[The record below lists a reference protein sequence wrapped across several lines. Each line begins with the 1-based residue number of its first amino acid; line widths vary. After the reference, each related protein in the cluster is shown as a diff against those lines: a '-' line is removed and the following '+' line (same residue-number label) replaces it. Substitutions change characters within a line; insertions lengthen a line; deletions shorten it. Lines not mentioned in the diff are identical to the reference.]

1 MRRKRKPLILICKDV
16 ICKFGNNSSQHI
28 MTSPSIALQI
38 QTLPDNPGV
47 YQYYDKDGKILY
59 VGKAKNLKKRVS
71 SYFNKIHDTAK
82 TNVLV
87 KKIVTI
93 KHIVVPTETDALLLE
108 NNLIKT
114 LQPRYNVLLRDDKT
128 YPWLCIK
135 KEPFSR
141 IFSTR
146 RMVKDGSEYFGPYTS
161 FKTVNTILDLI
172 KELYPLRTCN
182 FDLSTNNIEN
192 GTFKVCLEY
201 HIGNCKGPCEGY
213 ESVAEYQKQVDAIR
227 EILKGNFKESMKD
240 FKRMM
245 IELAQEMRF
254 EEAQKIKEKIEIL
267 ENYQSRS
274 TIINPKITNI
284 DVFSIVSD
292 ESAAYVNFL
301 QISHGS
307 IIRSHTMEIK
317 KKLEETDEE
326 LLELAI
332 IELRERFQLL
342 SKEIIVPFE
351 VDLGENIKITIP
363 QLGDKKQILDLSLRN
378 AKYYRIEQLKQLQ
391 IVDPD
396 RHVNRIMA
404 QMQKDLRLPVEP
416 RHIECFDNSNI
427 QGTNPVSACVVF
439 KDGKPSKK
447 DYRHFNIKTVEGPND
462 FASMEEVVYRRYK
475 RLLDENQPLPQL
487 IIIDG
492 GKGQLSSA
500 LKSIDDLGLRGKIT
514 IIGIAKRLEE
524 LFYPGDS
531 IPLYLDK
538 KSETLKVIQ
547 QLRNEAHRFGITHH
561 RDKRSK
567 AALNSSIES
576 IPGIGEKTM
585 TTLIQHFKSVK
596 RLKLATEKE
605 ISEVVGLSKA
615 KKITDF
621 YTTN

>member
-1 MRRKRKPLILICKDV
+1 MNPTTL
-16 ICKFGNNSSQHI
+16 
-28 MTSPSIALQI
+28 ALQI
-38 QTLPDNPGV
+38 QTLPDGPGV
-47 YQYYDKDGKILY
+47 YQYYDKEGKILY
-59 VGKAKNLKKRVS
+59 VGKAKNIKKRVA

-114 LQPRYNVLLRDDKT
+114 LQPRYNVLLRDDKS

-135 KEPFSR
+135 KEHFSR
-141 IFSTR
+141 IFATR

-161 FKTVNTILDLI
+161 FKTVNTILELI

-182 FDLSTNNIEN
+182 YDLSENNIES
-192 GTFKVCLEY
+192 GKFKVCLEY
-201 HIGNCKGPCEGY
+201 HIGNCMGPCEGH
-213 ESVAEYQKQVDAIR
+213 ETVENYQKQVDAIR

-240 FKRMM
+240 FKRVMTN
-245 IELAQEMRF
+245 LAANMHF
-254 EEAQKIKEKIEIL
+254 EEAQKIKEKIEVL

-274 TIINPKITNI
+274 TIVNPKITNI

-317 KKLEETDEE
+317 KKLDETDEE

-332 IELRERFQLL
+332 VELRERFQLL
-342 SKEIIVPFE
+342 SREIIVPFP
-351 VDLGENIKITIP
+351 VDLGSTIKITVP
-363 QLGDKKQILDLSLRN
+363 QLGDKKQILDLSIRN
-378 AKYYRIEQLKQLQ
+378 AKFYRIEQLKQLQ

-396 RHVNRIMA
+396 RHTKRIMA

-427 QGTNPVSACVVF
+427 QGTNPVAACVVF

-447 DYRHFNIKTVEGPND
+447 DYRHFNIKTVEGPDD
-462 FASMEEVVYRRYK
+462 FASMTEVVYRRYK
-475 RLLDENQPLPQL
+475 RLLDENEPLPNL

-500 LKSIDDLGLRGKIT
+500 LKSLDELGLRGKIA

-538 KSETLKVIQ
+538 KSETLKIIQ

-585 TTLIQHFKSVK
+585 LTLIQHFKSVK

-605 ISEVVGLSKA
+605 ISDVIGMSKA
-615 KKITDF
+615 KKIVEF
-621 YTTN
+621 YNNN

>member
-1 MRRKRKPLILICKDV
+1 
-16 ICKFGNNSSQHI
+16 
-28 MTSPSIALQI
+28 MTLPPITLQI
-38 QTLPDNPGV
+38 QTLPDGPGV
-47 YQYYDKDGKILY
+47 YQYYDKEGKILY
-59 VGKAKNLKKRVS
+59 VGKAKNIRKRVA

-108 NNLIKT
+108 NNLIKK
-114 LQPRYNVLLRDDKT
+114 LQPRYNVMLRDDKS
-128 YPWLCIK
+128 YPWICIK
-135 KEPFSR
+135 KESFSR

-161 FKTVNTILDLI
+161 FKTVHTILDLI

-182 FDLSTNNIEN
+182 YDLNQKNIES
-192 GTFKVCLEY
+192 GKFKVCLEF
-201 HIGNCKGPCEGY
+201 HIGNCKGPCEGH
-213 ESVAEYQKQVDAIR
+213 ESLENYQHEVDAIR
-227 EILKGNFKESMKD
+227 EILKGNFKESLKD
-240 FKRMM
+240 FKKKM
-245 IELAQEMRF
+245 IVLAQNMEF
-254 EEAQKIKEKIEIL
+254 EEAQKLKEKIEVL

-274 TIINPKITNI
+274 MVANPKITNV
-284 DVFSIVSD
+284 DVFSIISD
-292 ESAAYVNFL
+292 EAAAYVNFL

-307 IIRSHTMEIK
+307 VIRSHTMELK
-317 KKLEETDEE
+317 KKLDETDEE

-332 IELRERFQLL
+332 IEMRERFHLL
-342 SKEIIVPFE
+342 SKEVIVPFE
-351 VDLGENIKITIP
+351 VDLGENIKVTVP
-363 QLGDKKQILDLSLRN
+363 QLGDKKQILELSIRN
-378 AKYYRIEQLKQLQ
+378 AKFFRIDQMKQMQ

-396 RHVNRIMA
+396 RHTNRIMT
-404 QMQKDLRLPVEP
+404 QMKKDLRLSEEP

-427 QGTNPVSACVVF
+427 QGTNPVAACVVF

-447 DYRHFNIKTVEGPND
+447 EYRHFNIKSVEGPND

-475 RLLDENQPLPQL
+475 RLLDENQSLPQL

-500 LKSIDDLGLRGKIT
+500 LKSIDDLGLRGKIA

-531 IPLYLDK
+531 VPLYLDK

-547 QLRNEAHRFGITHH
+547 QLRNEAHRFGITFH

-585 TTLIQHFKSVK
+585 QTLIKHFKSVK

-615 KKITDF
+615 KKISDF
-621 YTTN
+621 YQAPNN